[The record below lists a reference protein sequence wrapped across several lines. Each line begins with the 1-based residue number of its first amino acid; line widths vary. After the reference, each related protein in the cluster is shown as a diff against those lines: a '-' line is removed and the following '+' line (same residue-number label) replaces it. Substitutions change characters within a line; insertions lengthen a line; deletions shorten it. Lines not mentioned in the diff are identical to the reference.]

1 MSVLFIVLPLA
12 ILIVG
17 AGVAAFLW
25 GVKHGQFDDLDTPA
39 VRVALEDD
47 GEVQSERDV
56 ETRRCRDE
64 VKKS

>member
-47 GEVQSERDV
+47 GEVNGRKEKS
-56 ETRRCRDE
+56 DE
-64 VKKS
+64 VTK